1 MPLSVTTD
9 YATSKGNPGP
19 YLKRIADAGFSH
31 IHWCHQ
37 WNTDFLYSR
46 WEIDQIASW
55 LAEYDLQL
63 LDLHASVGP
72 EKSWSSAV
80 EYERKSGVELV
91 ANRID
96 MAARLDCE
104 VIIMHTPGEPDDP
117 AAKETYL
124 DPLRLSLDELEPIA
138 REKRAR
144 IAVENG
150 DFRTLCRL
158 FDAYPPDYL
167 GLCYDSGHGNMIPDG
182 LDHLDSLKD
191 RLISVH
197 LHDNDGEGDQH
208 NLLFTGTVDWP
219 RLAAIM
225 ASSGYKKCVS
235 MEVVMRNA
243 DTDSEEEFL
252 KRAYATGTELSGM
265 VAGHKK

>member
-1 MPLSVTTD
+1 
-9 YATSKGNPGP
+9 
-19 YLKRIADAGFSH
+19 
-31 IHWCHQ
+31 
-37 WNTDFLYSR
+37 
-46 WEIDQIASW
+46 
-55 LAEYDLQL
+55 
-63 LDLHASVGP
+63 
-72 EKSWSSAV
+72 
-80 EYERKSGVELV
+80 
-91 ANRID
+91 

-117 AAKETYL
+117 AAKQTYL

-138 REKRAR
+138 RQKKVR

-150 DFRTLCRL
+150 DFRTLRRL
-158 FDAYPPDYL
+158 LDAYPPDYL
-167 GLCYDSGHGNMIPDG
+167 GLCYDCGHGNMIPDG

-225 ASSGYKKCVS
+225 ASSSYAKCVS

-252 KRAYATGTELSGM
+252 KRACETGTELTGM
-265 VAGHKK
+265 IAGLKK